1 MYLVIKLKT
10 MNSFDLFLHTLKEI
24 TTLESQEEQM
34 FLKAFV
40 PFYLKKNE
48 YFLQSTQVNTRLGF
62 LCKGLVR
69 YYVFKNEEEATLEF
83 TKEGEFVA
91 DYGSFISKEPSIQ
104 NIQALED
111 CEFLVIDY
119 DKLQELYKI
128 SRNAN
133 LLGRTIIEHRFIIM
147 VNQLLTVH
155 RYSPEDR
162 YSYFLKHYKD
172 LAQRIPQY
180 LIASYVGVKPQSL
193 SRIRKRIV

>member
-1 MYLVIKLKT
+1 
-10 MNSFDLFLHTLKEI
+10 MNSFDILVYTLKSI
-24 TTLESQEEQM
+24 TTLEPEEEQL
-34 FLKAFV
+34 FLNAFKPYV
-40 PFYLKKNE
+40 LKKND
-48 YFLQSTQVNTRLGF
+48 YFLQATEVNTKLGF
-62 LCKGLVR
+62 LSKGLVR
-69 YYVFKNEEEATLEF
+69 YFVFKNDEEATLEF

-119 DKLQELYKI
+119 EALQKLYKV

-133 LLGRTIIEHRFIIM
+133 LLGRVIIEHRFIIM

-155 RYSPEDR
+155 RYNPEDR
-162 YSYFLKHYKD
+162 YRYFLEHYKD
-172 LAQRIPQY
+172 LTQRIPQY

-193 SRIRKRIV
+193 SRIRKRIY

>member
-1 MYLVIKLKT
+1 MYLVFKSMT
-10 MNSFDLFLHTLKEI
+10 MHSFDLFLDTLKKI
-24 TTLESQEEQM
+24 TVLEPQEEEL
-34 FLKAFV
+34 FKHAFV
-40 PFYLKKNE
+40 PFSLKKNE
-48 YFLQSTQVNTRLGF
+48 HFLQATQVNKRLGF

-111 CEFLVIDY
+111 CEFLIIDY
-119 DKLQELYKI
+119 DTLQQLYTI

-133 LLGRTIIEHRFIIM
+133 LLGRVIIEHRFIIM

-162 YSYFLKHYKD
+162 YRYFLKHYKE
-172 LAQRIPQY
+172 LTQRIPQY

-193 SRIRKRIV
+193 SRIRKRIT

>member
-1 MYLVIKLKT
+1 MS
-10 MNSFDLFLHTLKEI
+10 SFEILLQTLKQI
-24 TTLESQEEQM
+24 TTLDQEEEVL
-34 FLKAFV
+34 FENAFKT
-40 PFYLKKNE
+40 FSLQKNE
-48 YFLQSTQVNTRLGF
+48 YFLQSTEVNTKLGF

-69 YYVFKNEEEATLEF
+69 YFVFRNEEEATLEF

-91 DYGSFISKEPSIQ
+91 DYGSFISKQPSIQ

-119 DKLQELYKI
+119 DELQKLYQVSK
-128 SRNAN
+128 NAN
-133 LLGRTIIEHRFIIM
+133 LLGRIIIEHRFIIM

-155 RYSPEDR
+155 QYNPEDR
-162 YSYFLKHYKD
+162 YRYFLEKYKD
-172 LAQRIPQY
+172 LVQRIPQY

>member
-1 MYLVIKLKT
+1 MIAFQILLQ
-10 MNSFDLFLHTLKEI
+10 TLKHI
-24 TTLESQEEQM
+24 TTLEPDEEVLFQ
-34 FLKAFV
+34 KAFK
-40 PFYLKKNE
+40 PFSLKKNE
-48 YFLQSTQVNTRLGF
+48 YFLQSTEVNTKLGF

-69 YYVFKNEEEATLEF
+69 YFVFRNEEEATLEF

-91 DYGSFISKEPSIQ
+91 DYGSFISKQPSIQ

-119 DKLQELYKI
+119 DVLQKLYKV
-128 SRNAN
+128 SKNAN
-133 LLGRTIIEHRFIIM
+133 LLGRIIIEHRFIIM

-155 RYSPEDR
+155 KYKPEDR
-162 YSYFLKHYKD
+162 YRYFLEHYKD
-172 LAQRIPQY
+172 LVQRIPQY

>member
-1 MYLVIKLKT
+1 MEMKSVE
-10 MNSFDLFLHTLKEI
+10 LFIQTLRKITPLEI
-24 TTLESQEEQM
+24 QEEKM
-34 FLKAFV
+34 FKDSFV
-40 PFYLKKNE
+40 PYYLKKNDH
-48 YFLQSTQVNTRLGF
+48 FLQATEVNTKLGF
-62 LCKGLVR
+62 LCTGLVR
-69 YYVFKNEEEATLEF
+69 YYVFKNQEEATIEF

-119 DKLQELYKI
+119 HKLQQLYKI
-128 SRNAN
+128 SGNAN
-133 LLGRTIIEHRFIIM
+133 FLGRIIIEHRFIIM

-162 YSYFLKHYKD
+162 YRYFLKNYND
-172 LAQRIPQY
+172 LTQRIPQY

-193 SRIRKRIV
+193 SRIRKRIS

>member
-1 MYLVIKLKT
+1 MYLVFKSMI
-10 MNSFDLFLHTLKEI
+10 MDSFDLFLDTLKKI
-24 TTLESQEEQM
+24 TVLEPQEEEL
-34 FLKAFV
+34 FKHAFV
-40 PFYLKKNE
+40 PFSLKKNE
-48 YFLQSTQVNTRLGF
+48 HFLQATQVNKRLGF

-111 CEFLVIDY
+111 CEFLIIDY
-119 DKLQELYKI
+119 DKLQQLYAI

-133 LLGRTIIEHRFIIM
+133 LLGRIIIEHRFIIM

-162 YSYFLKHYKD
+162 YRYFLKHYKE
-172 LAQRIPQY
+172 LTQRIPQY

-193 SRIRKRIV
+193 SRIRKRIT

>member
-1 MYLVIKLKT
+1 
-10 MNSFDLFLHTLKEI
+10 MNSTELFLQSLKEI
-24 TTLESQEEQM
+24 TTLEPNEEQL
-34 FLKAFV
+34 FLQSFV
-40 PFYLKKNE
+40 PLFVKKND
-48 YFLQSTQVNTRLGF
+48 YFLQSTQINTRLGF

-69 YYVFKNEEEATLEF
+69 YYVFKNDEEATIEF

-91 DYGSFISKEPSIQ
+91 DYESFISKKPSIQ

-119 DKLQELYKI
+119 DKLQQLYQI

-133 LLGRTIIEHRFIIM
+133 LLGRIIIEHRFIIM

-155 RYSPEDR
+155 RYTPEDR
-162 YSYFLKHYKD
+162 YRYFLKNYKD
-172 LAQRIPQY
+172 LTQRIPQY

-193 SRIRKRIV
+193 SRIRKRIS

>member
-1 MYLVIKLKT
+1 MDAFQILLQ
-10 MNSFDLFLHTLKEI
+10 TLKYI
-24 TTLESQEEQM
+24 TTLDQEEEVLFQ
-34 FLKAFV
+34 KAFK
-40 PFYLKKNE
+40 PFSLKKNE
-48 YFLQSTQVNTRLGF
+48 FFLQSTEVNTKLGF

-69 YYVFKNEEEATLEF
+69 YFVFKNEEEATLEF

-91 DYGSFISKEPSIQ
+91 DYGSFISKQPSIQ

-119 DKLQELYKI
+119 DELQKLYKV
-128 SRNAN
+128 SKNAN
-133 LLGRTIIEHRFIIM
+133 LLGRIIIEHRFIIM

-155 RYSPEDR
+155 QYNPEDR
-162 YSYFLKHYKD
+162 YRYFLEHYKD

>member
-1 MYLVIKLKT
+1 MDAFQILLQ
-10 MNSFDLFLHTLKEI
+10 TLKHI
-24 TTLESQEEQM
+24 TALEPDEEVLFQ
-34 FLKAFV
+34 KAFKS
-40 PFYLKKNE
+40 FSLKKNE
-48 YFLQSTQVNTRLGF
+48 YFLQSTEVNTKLGF

-69 YYVFKNEEEATLEF
+69 YFVFKNEEEATLEF

-91 DYGSFISKEPSIQ
+91 DYGSFISKQPSIQ

-119 DKLQELYKI
+119 DELQKLYKI
-128 SRNAN
+128 SKNAN
-133 LLGRTIIEHRFIIM
+133 LLGRIIIEHRFIIM

-155 RYSPEDR
+155 QYNPEDR
-162 YSYFLKHYKD
+162 YRYFLKHYKD
-172 LAQRIPQY
+172 LVQRIPQY

>member
-1 MYLVIKLKT
+1 MQNSDILLQTLKQIT
-10 MNSFDLFLHTLKEI
+10 NLEAHEEQLFLD
-24 TTLESQEEQM
+24 
-34 FLKAFV
+34 AFKH
-40 PFYLKKNE
+40 YKLKKNE
-48 YFLQSTQVNTRLGF
+48 HFLQATEVCTKLGF

-69 YYVFKNEEEATLEF
+69 YYVFRNDEEATLEF

-91 DYGSFISKEPSIQ
+91 DYGSFIAKEPSIQ

-128 SRNAN
+128 SKNAN
-133 LLGRTIIEHRFIIM
+133 LLGRIIIEHRFIIM

-155 RYSPEDR
+155 RYNPEDR
-162 YSYFLKHYKD
+162 YRYFLEHYKD
-172 LAQRIPQY
+172 LTQRIPQY

-193 SRIRKRIV
+193 SRIRKRIY

>member
-1 MYLVIKLKT
+1 MKSFELLLQTLKT
-10 MNSFDLFLHTLKEI
+10 I
-24 TTLESQEEQM
+24 TTLESQEEEL
-34 FLKAFV
+34 FLKAFK
-40 PFYLKKNE
+40 PHTIKKSE
-48 YFLQSTQVNTRLGF
+48 HFLQASEVCTKLGF

-69 YYVFKNEEEATLEF
+69 YYVFKNDEEATLEF

-119 DKLQELYKI
+119 VELQKLYKI

-133 LLGRTIIEHRFIIM
+133 LLGRIIIEHRFIIM

-155 RYSPEDR
+155 RYNPEDR
-162 YSYFLKHYKD
+162 YRYFLQHYKD

-193 SRIRKRIV
+193 SRIRKRIY

>member
-1 MYLVIKLKT
+1 MQNSDILLQTLKQIT
-10 MNSFDLFLHTLKEI
+10 NLEAHEEQLFLD
-24 TTLESQEEQM
+24 
-34 FLKAFV
+34 AFK
-40 PFYLKKNE
+40 PYKLKKNE
-48 YFLQSTQVNTRLGF
+48 HFLQATEVCTKLGF

-69 YYVFKNEEEATLEF
+69 YYVFRNDEEATLEF

-91 DYGSFISKEPSIQ
+91 DYGSFIDKEPSIQ

-128 SRNAN
+128 SKNAN
-133 LLGRTIIEHRFIIM
+133 LLGRIIIEHRFIIM

-155 RYSPEDR
+155 RYNPEDR
-162 YSYFLKHYKD
+162 YRYFLEHYKD
-172 LAQRIPQY
+172 LTQRIPQY

-193 SRIRKRIV
+193 SRIRKRIY

>member
-1 MYLVIKLKT
+1 
-10 MNSFDLFLHTLKEI
+10 MNAFQILLQTLKQI
-24 TTLESQEEQM
+24 TTLDAEEEVLFQ
-34 FLKAFV
+34 KAFK
-40 PFYLKKNE
+40 PFSLKKNE
-48 YFLQSTQVNTRLGF
+48 YFLQSTEVNTKLGF
-62 LCKGLVR
+62 LSKGLVR
-69 YYVFKNEEEATLEF
+69 YFVFKNEEEATLEF

-91 DYGSFISKEPSIQ
+91 DYGSFISKQPSIQ

-119 DKLQELYKI
+119 DELQKLYKV
-128 SRNAN
+128 SKNAN
-133 LLGRTIIEHRFIIM
+133 LLGRIIIEHRFIIM

-155 RYSPEDR
+155 QYTPEDR
-162 YSYFLKHYKD
+162 YRYFLEHYKD

>member
-1 MYLVIKLKT
+1 MAMKSVE
-10 MNSFDLFLHTLKEI
+10 LFLQTLRKITPLEI
-24 TTLESQEEQM
+24 QEEQM
-34 FLKAFV
+34 FKEAFV
-40 PFYLKKNE
+40 PFYLKKNDH
-48 YFLQSTQVNTRLGF
+48 FLQATEVNTKLGF

-69 YYVFKNEEEATLEF
+69 YYVFKNQEEATIEF

-119 DKLQELYKI
+119 HKLQQLYKI
-128 SRNAN
+128 SGNAN
-133 LLGRTIIEHRFIIM
+133 FLGRIIIEHRFIIM

-162 YSYFLKHYKD
+162 YRYFLKNYKD
-172 LAQRIPQY
+172 LTQRIPQY

-193 SRIRKRIV
+193 SRIRKRIT

>member
-1 MYLVIKLKT
+1 MYLVFKSMT
-10 MNSFDLFLHTLKEI
+10 MDSIGLFLDTLKKI
-24 TTLESQEEQM
+24 TVLEPQEEEL
-34 FLKAFV
+34 FKHAFV
-40 PFYLKKNE
+40 PFSLKKNE
-48 YFLQSTQVNTRLGF
+48 HFLQATQVNKRLGF

-111 CEFLVIDY
+111 CEFLIIDY
-119 DKLQELYKI
+119 DTLQQLYTI

-133 LLGRTIIEHRFIIM
+133 LLGRVIIEHRFIIM

-162 YSYFLKHYKD
+162 YRYFLKHYKE
-172 LAQRIPQY
+172 LTQRIPQY

-193 SRIRKRIV
+193 SRIRKRIT